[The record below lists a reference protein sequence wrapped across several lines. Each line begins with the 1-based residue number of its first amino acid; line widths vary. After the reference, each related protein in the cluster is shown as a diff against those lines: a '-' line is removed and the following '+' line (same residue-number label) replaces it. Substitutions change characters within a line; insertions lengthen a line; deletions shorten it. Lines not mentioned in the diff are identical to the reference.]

1 VRGAPTADSEEAS
14 MTRYRLFWSVITAL
28 ALTAGALPAGAQD
41 TLKVAAGQR
50 GNWDTTIAEVGQ
62 RAGIFKK
69 HGLVLEILWTQGG
82 GETQQ
87 AVISGS
93 VDIGVAPGIMGV
105 LSAYSKGAPVRII
118 GAETTGA
125 ADLYWY
131 VPAPSPIKS
140 LKDTEGKT
148 IAYST
153 NGSSTHGIVTAFM
166 KQFDLKAKPTA
177 TGGPAPTLTQVMSGQ
192 IDVGWS
198 APPFGLQQLDEGKIR
213 IVASGNDA
221 TVFNGQTVRLLI
233 TNVQTLQSRKP
244 AIDRFMKA
252 YRETIDW
259 LYSDDPAALKTY
271 ADFVGIPVAMA
282 KRTRDDFFPK
292 SAVDPDKVVGLDTI
306 VPDAVALKFT
316 AAPLTREQLT
326 ELIQIP
332 PRQ

>member
-1 VRGAPTADSEEAS
+1 MRQFKFFKTVFAALAIGAAANTAD
-14 MTRYRLFWSVITAL
+14 
-28 ALTAGALPAGAQD
+28 AQD

-50 GNWDTTIAEVGQ
+50 GNWDTSVAEIGQ
-62 RAGIFKK
+62 RGGIFKK
-69 HGLVLEILWTQGG
+69 QGLNLEILYTQGG

-93 VDIGVAPGIMGV
+93 VEVGVATGIMGV
-105 LSAYSKGAPVRII
+105 LSAASKGAPVRII

-125 ADLYWY
+125 TDLFWY
-131 VPAPSPIKS
+131 VAANSPIKS

-166 KQFDLKAKPTA
+166 KQYDLKAKPTA

-213 IVASGNDA
+213 IIASGNDA
-221 TVFNGQTVRLLI
+221 TVFKGQTVRLLI
-233 TNVQTLQSRKP
+233 TNVSTLASRKSV
-244 AIDRFMKA
+244 IDRFMEA

-259 LYSDDPAALKTY
+259 MYSDDPAALKTY
-271 ADFVGIPVAMA
+271 ADFVGISFATA
-282 KRTRDDFFPK
+282 KRTRDGFFPK
-292 SAVDPDKVVGLDTI
+292 PSIDPDKVVGLDVI
-306 VPDAVALKFT
+306 VQDAVALKYT
-316 AAPLTREQLT
+316 AAPLTKEQLA

-332 PRQ
+332 PR

>member
-1 VRGAPTADSEEAS
+1 MGRS
-14 MTRYRLFWSVITAL
+14 RLIRSAL
-28 ALTAGALPAGAQD
+28 AALAFCTGMLPAAAQD
-41 TLKVAAGQR
+41 AFKVAAGQR
-50 GNWDTTIAEVGQ
+50 GNWDTSIGEVGQ

-69 HGLVLEILWTQGG
+69 HGLVLDILWTQGA

-87 AVISGS
+87 AVLSGS

-105 LSAYSKGAPVRII
+105 LSAFSKGAPVRII

-125 ADLYWY
+125 GDLYWY
-131 VPAPSPIKS
+131 VPVNSPIRT
-140 LKDTEGKT
+140 LKDTDGKT

-166 KQFDLKAKPTA
+166 QQYDLKAKPTA

-198 APPFGLQQLDEGKIR
+198 APPFGLQLLDEGKIR
-213 IVASGNDA
+213 IIASGNDA
-221 TVFNGQTVRLLI
+221 KVFKGQTVRLLI
-233 TNVQTLQSRKP
+233 TNTATLQARKP
-244 AIDRFMKA
+244 AIERFMKA

-259 LYSDDPAALKTY
+259 MYSDDPAALKTY

-282 KRTRDDFFPK
+282 KRTRDDFFPR
-292 SAVDPDKVVGLDTI
+292 AAIDPDRVIGLETI
-306 VPDAVALKFT
+306 VPDAVTLKFT
-316 AAPLTREQLT
+316 AAPLTKEQLA

-332 PRQ
+332 PR

>member
-1 VRGAPTADSEEAS
+1 MR
-14 MTRYRLFWSVITAL
+14 RITLWAIALL
-28 ALTAGALPAGAQD
+28 ALGTASLAARAQD
-41 TLKVAAGQR
+41 TLKIAAGQR
-50 GNWDTTIAEVGQ
+50 GNWDTSVSELGQ
-62 RAGIFKK
+62 RSGIFKK
-69 HGLVLEILWTQGG
+69 HGIAVEILWTQGA

-93 VDIGVAPGIMGV
+93 VELGVATGIMGV
-105 LSAYSKGAPVRII
+105 LSAYSKGAPVRVI

-131 VPAPSPIKS
+131 VPASSPIKS

-166 KQFDLKAKPTA
+166 KQYDLKAKPTA

-192 IDVGWS
+192 IDIGWS

-213 IVASGNDA
+213 VIASGNDA
-221 TVFNGQTVRLLI
+221 AVFKGQTVRLLI
-233 TNVQTLQSRKP
+233 TNLQTLKTRKP
-244 AIDRFMKA
+244 VIDRYMKA

-259 LYSDDPAALKTY
+259 MYSEDPAALKTY
-271 ADFVGIPVAMA
+271 AEFVGIPLDMA
-282 KRTRDDFFPK
+282 KRTRDQFFPK
-292 SAVDPDKVVGLDTI
+292 AAIDPDRVVGLDSI
-306 VPDAVALKFT
+306 VQDAVALKYT
-316 AAPLTREQLT
+316 SAPLTKEQLA